1 MEAAESEICLVL
13 QMTGVLKK
21 KIWRKWKQQK
31 VKYVIVPE
39 KDNSVSFSNVE
50 VKEESSF
57 EDSYENQTDLHFIRQ
72 SVNESMSPMTKTVP
86 HPGTPFVGSELRYQ
100 IFGNFLFRFS
110 AKSQV
115 IAQKA
120 KPLLFLK
127 LPWLDGN
134 KAPQKGAGPLLK
146 RTPYHILPRILSK
159 S

>member
-57 EDSYENQTDLHFIRQ
+57 EDSNENQTDLHFIRQ
-72 SVNESMSPMTKTVP
+72 SVNESMSPMKTK
-86 HPGTPFVGSELRYQ
+86 L
-100 IFGNFLFRFS
+100 IF
-110 AKSQV
+110 
-115 IAQKA
+115 
-120 KPLLFLK
+120 
-127 LPWLDGN
+127 
-134 KAPQKGAGPLLK
+134 
-146 RTPYHILPRILSK
+146 
-159 S
+159 